1 MVDSA
6 LSNSA
11 IPEGAA
17 RKRRGLWKTLVPL
30 LLVMVLGVG
39 GKLASLDALRDV
51 QALGEIEAQLSRV
64 EVAALHLALAVRRED
79 TSGTQHQAAVLA
91 RQVAALDPPAVA
103 AWFPGD
109 ALIAASLARLAA
121 DGAPERLAALA
132 ARGAVAE
139 TDTFVL
145 VAASTADA
153 VHAAIAT
160 RTGAL
165 WLRVWALGGGALAG
179 LLLTAI
185 GGSTIAAY
193 ALARVHRFVQRL
205 EDYARRLRQ
214 ADADRATAVAE
225 AELAAVART
234 EALMAETVA
243 RLEDARR
250 LAEAARAEAETGQ
263 AVAAAALDDTRRAGA
278 ATKSMLKALGAALD
292 APLGQFRALSPVLQV
307 GHTITAADR
316 AALDDIE
323 RASERLNR
331 VADGVL
337 DLIRLDT
344 GRATLQTQAFRPELL
359 LERLRA
365 TLTDTARRRGLTFRV
380 GVAPDCLES
389 CVGDG
394 ARVEALLSVLASH
407 AVDHAPQGTVT
418 LTQTGGGLGFLLT
431 ARGLPTA
438 DLDAAADA
446 DPGLGYAREMA
457 RRMGGALSLQADAD
471 HGTALH
477 LKLPVAPIAA

>member
-1 MVDSA
+1 MTD
-6 LSNSA
+6 A
-11 IPEGAA
+11 IFSPAAAPEAA
-17 RKRRGLWKTLVPL
+17 TPRRRRVWQTLVPL
-30 LLVMVLGVG
+30 LLVLVLGIG

-51 QALGEIEAQLSRV
+51 QALGRIEAQLSRV
-64 EVAALHLALAVRRED
+64 EVAALHLSLAVRQDNAATTR
-79 TSGTQHQAAVLA
+79 HQASALA
-91 RQVAALDPPAVA
+91 RQVAALDPMSVA
-103 AWFPGD
+103 AWFPED

-132 ARGAVAE
+132 ARGAIAE

-145 VAASTADA
+145 VAAATADA

-160 RTGAL
+160 RAGAL
-165 WLRVWALGGGALAG
+165 WQRVWALGGGAVVG

-185 GGSTIAAY
+185 GGSTLAAY
-193 ALARVHRFVQRL
+193 ALARVQRFIRRL
-205 EDYARRLRQ
+205 EEYARRLRQ
-214 ADADRATAVAE
+214 ADAERATAVAE

-263 AVAAAALDDTRRAGA
+263 AAAAAALDDSRRSGA

-292 APLGQFRALSPVLQV
+292 APLGQFRALSPALQV

-316 AALDDIE
+316 AALDKIE

-344 GRATLQTQAFRPELL
+344 GRATLNAQPFRPELL
-359 LERLRA
+359 LERLRVLLA
-365 TLTDTARRRGLTFRV
+365 DKARHRGLTFRV
-380 GVAPDCLES
+380 GLAPGCLAA

-394 ARVEALLSVLASH
+394 VRVEALLSVLAGH
-407 AVDHAPQGTVT
+407 ALDHATHGTVT
-418 LTQTGGGLGFLLT
+418 LTQTGEALGFVLT
-431 ARGLPTA
+431 AHGLPAA
-438 DLDAAADA
+438 DFDAAADA

-457 RRMGGALSLQADAD
+457 HRLGGALSMVPDAD

-477 LKLPVAPIAA
+477 LLLPVASVAA